1 LFQLDGILFGICCY
15 LRQQFVNW
23 ASVVGR
29 RNSISPPSQSPKT
42 LYGILMTQLSD
53 TYKIVRTC
61 TSCGHGEKLIVTKR
75 ETAFELFDF
84 DNTLGKEC
92 KNCSS
97 TTFTTSY
104 QRPDLDFDLLKEWAT
119 NSDLYLMPQDEEL
132 LLAEEQYLDMIL
144 QVLDTISTPDH
155 KRDLLMDALC
165 VIVYDNTS
173 NDNSERNE
181 ELKMRVIEE
190 LNKRQDKL
198 KLADNWIM
206 DYIKDFVYPQLDFGR
221 QNAV

>member
-1 LFQLDGILFGICCY
+1 MT
-15 LRQQFVNW
+15 
-23 ASVVGR
+23 
-29 RNSISPPSQSPKT
+29 PSNE
-42 LYGILMTQLSD
+42 
-53 TYKIVRTC
+53 TYKIERTC
-61 TSCGHGEKLIVTKR
+61 TVCGQREELIVTKR
-75 ETAFELFDF
+75 EAAFELFDI
-84 DNTLGKEC
+84 NKVLAQTC
-92 KNCSS
+92 KRCSS
-97 TTFTTSY
+97 TSFTTAY

-132 LLAEEQYLDMIL
+132 LLADEQYVSMIL
-144 QVLDTISTPDH
+144 QVLDTISIPDH

-173 NDNSERNE
+173 NDNSQRDEQ
-181 ELKMRVIEE
+181 LKKKVIEE

-206 DYIKDFVYPQLDFGR
+206 DYIKDVVYPQLDFGR